1 MKKIFN
7 VLLFSF
13 VFVIFS
19 LPVYGT
25 GYEDI
30 SLTKIVFQLVFYLAM
45 FVLVIILSLYGTRLI
60 AKNYKGFGG
69 SKYTTLIDVMNI
81 QNGYKIQIV
90 KINKK
95 IYILLTSNGNSNVID
110 IIEEDDFSLEL
121 ENFDNYLLKHLNKNN
136 TSNKVHSKIKDLFN
150 KSYTNKDKE
159 DENDEEKY

>member
-1 MKKIFN
+1 MKKIVFL
-7 VLLFSF
+7 LLFSF
-13 VFVIFS
+13 VFDMFS
-19 LPVYGT
+19 LPAYGS

-30 SLTKIVFQLVFYLAM
+30 SLAKIVFQLIFYLIV
-45 FVLVIILSLYGTRLI
+45 FVLVIFLSLYGTKLI
-60 AKNYKGFGG
+60 AKNYKGFNG

-121 ENFDNYLLKHLNKNN
+121 ENFDNYLFKHLSKNN
-136 TSNKVHSKIKDLFN
+136 TKNGLQGKIKDLLN

-159 DENDEEKY
+159 DMNDEKKY